1 MTHRKAETL
10 IEILVA
16 MGIFV
21 TVMAGVFEFM
31 ANQTIALARNRERE
45 KIMYHAQ
52 KFIISGDFSQE
63 HSESWGTSFDIDGG
77 VLTVSRGSYSVMFRI
92 E

>member
-21 TVMAGVFEFM
+21 TVMAGVFDFM
-31 ANQTIALARNRERE
+31 ANQTVALARNRERE
-45 KIMYHAQ
+45 KIMYHVQ
-52 KFIISGDFSQE
+52 KFIVSGDFSQG
-63 HSESWGTSFDIDGG
+63 HSESWGTSFDIKGG
-77 VLTVSRGSYSVMFRI
+77 VLSASRGGYSVMFRI